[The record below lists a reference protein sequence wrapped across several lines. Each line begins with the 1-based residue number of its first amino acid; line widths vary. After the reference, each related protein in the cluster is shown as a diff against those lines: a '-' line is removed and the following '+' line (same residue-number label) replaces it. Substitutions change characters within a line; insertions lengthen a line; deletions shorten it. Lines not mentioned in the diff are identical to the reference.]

1 MPRDPHKPLSQKS
14 VDETLAYFKGIEERR
29 PHKRKV
35 WSYAKDNHHGKP
47 AFRNVPPH
55 LRDIAWR
62 EYNRLYDKAIA
73 EGKPITA
80 AKKGSMM
87 GNATYI
93 TMYIHAKPSRYRSWM
108 VKWHKRRAMLRK
120 WLRSVNDQPARRDP
134 KSARVFTHPVD

>member
-1 MPRDPHKPLSQKS
+1 MKQKS
-14 VDETLAYFKGIEERR
+14 IDETLAYFKRIEAERT
-29 PHKRKV
+29 HKRKV

-93 TMYIHAKPSRYRSWM
+93 TMYVIGSNRHLKWYR
-108 VKWHKRRAMLRK
+108 KWVIRRGMLRR

-134 KSARVFTHPVD
+134 KSPRTFTHPID